1 MSAAGPLRAVWD
13 ALEAGG
19 WDPSGADHD
28 FRARCPAHAGDNR
41 SLRVSEGADGRAV
54 VYCYAHQ
61 CEPKEIREALGMR
74 MGEFF
79 PVGHPKASSV
89 PEREATP
96 RRGVAVRVASIL
108 AGLDD
113 LREPYVFQVFCRCQ
127 VCGWDG
133 GWLRAHSGCEGRI
146 DCRNGCRTRS
156 FTQGLAGRVGLEAEK
171 PKRRRSRVR

>member
-13 ALEAGG
+13 ALEAGS
-19 WDPSGADHD
+19 WEPCGADHD

-79 PVGHPKASSV
+79 PVGHPKASGV
-89 PEREATP
+89 PEVEKAP
-96 RRGVAVRVASIL
+96 RRGVAVKVASIL

-113 LREPYVFQVFCRCQ
+113 LREPYVFQVVCRCQ
-127 VCGWDG
+127 FCGSDG
-133 GWLRAHSGCEGRI
+133 AWLRAHSGGEVHI
-146 DCRNGCRTRS
+146 DCPNGCRTRA
-156 FTQGLAGRVGLEAEK
+156 FMQGLSGRVQLEDEK
-171 PKRRRSRVR
+171 PKRRRSRV